1 MPTAPALEFDA
12 GTDAA
17 RSFVGLLY
25 RHILQRQPDENELK
39 LWSDHLVNG
48 MTERDAFDRF
58 ISSVEYR
65 KRFTGFN
72 PAHPPGHYYS
82 PIVDPREL
90 VGTRKPNR
98 NIEPSE
104 IPGIRLD
111 VADMRRWWQA
121 NAKTLRST
129 PYPQHAEPRWRY
141 YADNKIYPIGDA
153 TVLRAMIV
161 ESRPGRIIE
170 IGSGFSTAC
179 MLDTI
184 DEHGLQTRIVCIEPY
199 ADRLKSRLRPE
210 DKSRL
215 TIIETPVQEVAV
227 DTFKS
232 LAPGD
237 ILFIDSTHVLKT
249 GSDVNYE
256 LFNILPALAPGV
268 VIHFHDMHYP
278 FEYPD
283 QWIYDRQYSWNEVYA
298 VRAFLMYNSR
308 FSVTFMNSLFHS
320 RCQDLVMETLPR
332 FNENPGGSLWIRKVG

>member
-1 MPTAPALEFDA
+1 ME
-12 GTDAA
+12 AA

-25 RHILQRQPDENELK
+25 RHILQRQPGENELVT
-39 LWSDHLVNG
+39 WSNHLLNG
-48 MTERDAFDRF
+48 MTEREAFDRF
-58 ISSVEYR
+58 IASVEYR

-90 VGTRKPNR
+90 VGPRKPNR
-98 NIEPSE
+98 DIDPAD

-111 VADMRRWWQA
+111 LAEMRRWWLA
-121 NAKTLRST
+121 NARTLRST

-141 YADNKIYPIGDA
+141 YSDNNIYPIGDA
-153 TVLRAMIV
+153 AILRAKIV
-161 ESRPGRIIE
+161 ENRPARIIE

-184 DEHGLQTRIVCIEPY
+184 DEHGLKTNVVCIEPY
-199 ADRLKSRLRPE
+199 AERLKSRLRAE
-210 DKSRL
+210 DTARV
-215 TIIETPVQEVAV
+215 TIIETAVQEVAV
-227 DTFKS
+227 DMFKA
-232 LAPGD
+232 LLPGD

-256 LFNILPALAPGV
+256 LFNILPVLAPGV

-298 VRAFLMYNSR
+298 VRAFLMYNSK
-308 FSVTFMNSLFHS
+308 FAVTFMNSLFHLK
-320 RCQDLVMETLPR
+320 CQDLVEETLPR
-332 FNENPGGSLWIRKVG
+332 INENPGGSLWIRKVG